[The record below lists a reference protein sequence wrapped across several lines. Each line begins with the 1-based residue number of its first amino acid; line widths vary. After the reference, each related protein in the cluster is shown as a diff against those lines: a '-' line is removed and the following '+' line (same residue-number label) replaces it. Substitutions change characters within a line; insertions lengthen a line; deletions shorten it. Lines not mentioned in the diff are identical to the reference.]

1 MSGSSVAW
9 IVGGIVVA
17 ALLIILLFY
26 ILSFLYR
33 RSSKDIAFVRT
44 GFAGQKVV
52 FNGGAFV
59 LPIIHQI
66 VPVNMNTMRLAVQRG
81 RESAMITKDRMRV
94 DVEAEF
100 YVRVQPR
107 PDQIALAAQ
116 TLGQRIMQPD
126 SLREL
131 VEGKFVDALR
141 TVAAEMTMEELHEK
155 RGEYVKRV
163 KAQAGEFL
171 LVNGLELEAVSL
183 TQLDQTNMEFFNP
196 SNAFDAE
203 GLTRLTEEIERRKK
217 IRNDIEQDTMIQIR
231 NKNLEAERQSLEIE
245 RDSEYARID
254 SERQIEIQR
263 AAQRAELARERAQR
277 ERDAEQ
283 AQLEAREEVEKTRI
297 GTEQR
302 LDEERIGRER
312 ETQRLEIERRK
323 ALELAEQDR
332 SIAIAEKSKSQSEAQ
347 ALADQARAKAVSAEE
362 KVFSAREVEQAERKK
377 QIDLIGAAQ
386 EAERE
391 AVQMRVSAQAEK
403 TAALDRAEARR
414 LTAEGE
420 AEAEKI
426 RVLAAKLRYEIEAE
440 GTRLMN
446 EAQNMLEPDARTA
459 ALRMRVIEKL
469 EAIIR
474 ESVKPLEKIEG
485 IKILQVTG
493 LGNNGAGGGEAGG
506 SPTDEVLNSALRYR
520 IQAPLIDQVLKEIG
534 IQGGGGDVSRF
545 TDNLMQLRRADV
557 RRASTEV
564 KPRRDEGGE
573 KS

>member
-1 MSGSSVAW
+1 MSGSSIAW
-9 IVGGIVVA
+9 IVGAIVVA
-17 ALLIILLFY
+17 ALVIILVFY

-33 RSSKDIAFVRT
+33 RSSKDVAFVRT
-44 GFAGQKVV
+44 GFGGQKVV

-81 RESAMITKDRMRV
+81 RENAVITKDRMRV

-100 YVRVQPR
+100 YVRVQPQ
-107 PDQIALAAQ
+107 PQQIAMAAQ
-116 TLGQRIMQPD
+116 TLGQRIMQPEN
-126 SLREL
+126 LREL

-163 KAQAGEFL
+163 KAAAGEYL
-171 LVNGLELEAVSL
+171 LVSGLELEAVSL

-231 NKNLEAERQSLEIE
+231 NKNLEAERLSLEIE
-245 RDSEYARID
+245 RDSEYARIE

-263 AAQRAELARERAQR
+263 AAQRAELARERALR
-277 ERDAEQ
+277 EREAEQ

-297 GTEQR
+297 ATEQR
-302 LDEERIGRER
+302 LDEERIARER
-312 ETQRLEIERRK
+312 ETQRLEIERRR
-323 ALELAEQDR
+323 ALEIAEQER
-332 SIAIAEKSKSQSEAQ
+332 TIAIAEKSKAQSEAQ
-347 ALADQARAKAVSAEE
+347 ALADAARAKAVTAEE
-362 KVFSAREVEQAERKK
+362 KVFSAREMEQAERKK
-377 QIDLIGAAQ
+377 QIELIAAAQ

-414 LTAEGE
+414 LMAEGD

-440 GTRLMN
+440 GARLMN
-446 EAQNMLEPDARTA
+446 EAQNMLEPDARVS

-469 EAIIR
+469 ESIIR

-485 IKILQVTG
+485 IKIVQVSG
-493 LGNNGAGGGEAGG
+493 LGGAGEGNGKGAAGI
-506 SPTDEVLNSALRYR
+506 TDEVLNSALRYR
-520 IQAPLIDQVLKEIG
+520 VQAPLIDQVMKEIG
-534 IQGGGGDVSRF
+534 LQGGGGDVTRF

-557 RRASTEV
+557 RKAAEERPKQIE
-564 KPRRDEGGE
+564 EGGE

>member
-1 MSGSSVAW
+1 MSGQDVAW
-9 IVGGIVVA
+9 IVGGIIVA
-17 ALLIILLFY
+17 AAIIILIFY

-44 GFAGQKVV
+44 GFGGQKVV

-81 RESAMITKDRMRV
+81 RETAVITKNRMRV

-116 TLGQRIMQPD
+116 TLGQRIMQPEN
-126 SLREL
+126 LREL

-231 NKNLEAERQSLEIE
+231 NKNLEAERLSLEIE
-245 RDSEYARID
+245 RDSEYARIE

-277 ERDAEQ
+277 EREAEQ
-283 AQLEAREEVEKTRI
+283 AQLEAREEVEQTRI
-297 GTEQR
+297 ATEQR
-302 LDEERIGRER
+302 LDEVRIARER
-312 ETQRLEIERRK
+312 ETQRLEIDRRK
-323 ALELAEQDR
+323 ALEIAEQDR
-332 SIAIAEKSKSQSEAQ
+332 TIAIAEKSKAQSEAQ
-347 ALADQARAKAVSAEE
+347 ALADTARAKAVSAEE
-362 KVFSAREVEQAERKK
+362 KVFSAREVEQAERRK
-377 QIDLIGAAQ
+377 QIELIGANQ

-391 AVQMRVSAQAEK
+391 AVQMRVAAQTEK

-440 GTRLMN
+440 GARLMN
-446 EAQNMLEPDARTA
+446 EAQNMLEPDARIA

-469 EAIIR
+469 EGIIR

-485 IKILQVTG
+485 IKIVQVSG
-493 LGNNGAGGGEAGG
+493 LGGSGEGNGKGGAGI
-506 SPTDEVLNSALRYR
+506 TDDVLNSALRYR
-520 IQAPLIDQVLKEIG
+520 VQAPLIDQVMKEIG
-534 IQGGGGDVSRF
+534 LQGGGGDVSRF
-545 TDNLMQLRRADV
+545 TDNLMQVRRADV
-557 RRASTEV
+557 RKAAEERPKQIE
-564 KPRRDEGGE
+564 EGGE

>member
-1 MSGSSVAW
+1 MSGQTIAW

-17 ALLIILLFY
+17 ALVIILIFY

-33 RSSKDIAFVRT
+33 RSSKDVAFVRT
-44 GFAGQKVV
+44 GFGGQRVV

-81 RESAMITKDRMRV
+81 RENAVITKDRMRV

-116 TLGQRIMQPD
+116 TLGQRLMQPETVRD
-126 SLREL
+126 L

-183 TQLDQTNMEFFNP
+183 TQLDQTNMDFFNP

-245 RDSEYARID
+245 RDSEYARIE

-277 ERDAEQ
+277 EREAEQ

-297 GTEQR
+297 ATEQR
-302 LDEERIGRER
+302 LDEERIARER

-323 ALELAEQDR
+323 TLELAEQER
-332 SIAIAEKSKSQSEAQ
+332 TIAIAEKSKSQSEAQ
-347 ALADQARAKAVSAEE
+347 ALADAARAKAVAAEE
-362 KVFSAREVEQAERKK
+362 KVFSAREMEQAERKK
-377 QIDLIGAAQ
+377 QIELIAAAQ

-414 LTAEGE
+414 LMAEGD

-440 GTRLMN
+440 GARLMN
-446 EAQNMLEPDARTA
+446 EAQNMLEPDARVS

-485 IKILQVTG
+485 IKIVQVSG
-493 LGNNGAGGGEAGG
+493 LGGGEGNGKGASGV
-506 SPTDEVLNSALRYR
+506 TDEVLNSALRYR
-520 IQAPLIDQVLKEIG
+520 VQAPLIDQVMKEIG
-534 IQGGGGDVSRF
+534 LQSGGDVARF

-557 RRASTEV
+557 RKAAEERPKQIE
-564 KPRRDEGGE
+564 EGGE
-573 KS
+573 KP

>member
-1 MSGSSVAW
+1 MSGQSVAW
-9 IVGGIVVA
+9 IVGGIVIA
-17 ALLIILLFY
+17 AAVIILIFY

-33 RSSKDIAFVRT
+33 RSSKDVAFVRT
-44 GFAGQKVV
+44 GFGGQKVV

-81 RESAMITKDRMRV
+81 RESAVITKDRMRV

-100 YVRVQPR
+100 YVRVQPESE
-107 PDQIALAAQ
+107 QIALAAQ
-116 TLGQRIMQPD
+116 TLGQRIMQPEN
-126 SLREL
+126 LREL

-141 TVAAEMTMEELHEK
+141 TVAAEMTMEELHER

-163 KAQAGEFL
+163 KAAAGEYL
-171 LVNGLELEAVSL
+171 LPNGLELEAVSL
-183 TQLDQTNMEFFNP
+183 TQLDQTNMDFFNP

-231 NKNLEAERQSLEIE
+231 NKNLEAERLSLEIE
-245 RDSEYARID
+245 RDSEYARIE

-277 ERDAEQ
+277 EREAEQ
-283 AQLEAREEVEKTRI
+283 AQLEAREEVERTRI
-297 GTEQR
+297 ATEQR
-302 LDEERIGRER
+302 LDEERIARER
-312 ETQRLEIERRK
+312 ETQQLEIERRK
-323 ALELAEQDR
+323 ALELAEQER
-332 SIAIAEKSKSQSEAQ
+332 TIAIAEKSKAQSEAQ
-347 ALADQARAKAVSAEE
+347 VLADTARAKAVAAEE
-362 KVFSAREVEQAERKK
+362 KVFSAREMEQAERKK
-377 QIDLIGAAQ
+377 QIELIAAAQ

-414 LTAEGE
+414 LMAEGE

-440 GTRLMN
+440 GARLMN
-446 EAQNMLEPDARTA
+446 EAQNMLEPDARVS

-469 EAIIR
+469 ESIIR

-485 IKILQVTG
+485 IKILQVNG
-493 LGNNGAGGGEAGG
+493 LGGTGAGGDGG
-506 SPTDEVLNSALRYR
+506 GNVTDEVLNSALRYR

-534 IQGGGGDVSRF
+534 IQGGGDVARF
-545 TDNLMQLRRADV
+545 TDNLMQLRRADL
-557 RRASTEV
+557 RRAGEER
-564 KPRRDEGGE
+564 KGRREEGGE

>member
-1 MSGSSVAW
+1 
-9 IVGGIVVA
+9 
-17 ALLIILLFY
+17 
-26 ILSFLYR
+26 
-33 RSSKDIAFVRT
+33 
-44 GFAGQKVV
+44 
-52 FNGGAFV
+52 
-59 LPIIHQI
+59 
-66 VPVNMNTMRLAVQRG
+66 MNTLRLEVTRG
-81 RESAMITKDRMRV
+81 REKALITRDRMRV
-94 DVEAEF
+94 DVVAEF
-100 YVRVQPR
+100 YVRVQPSKEA
-107 PDQIALAAQ
+107 IANAAQ
-116 TLGQRIMQPD
+116 TLGQRTMQPEA
-126 SLREL
+126 LAEL

-141 TVAAEMTMEELHEK
+141 ATAAETTMEEMHEK
-155 RGEYVKRV
+155 RTDYVRRV
-163 KAQAGEFL
+163 ASAVAEDL
-171 LVNGLELEAVSL
+171 LKNGLELESVAL
-183 TQLDQTNMEFFNP
+183 TGLDQTTMEFFNP

-203 GLTRLTEEIERRKK
+203 GLTRLTEQIERRKK

-245 RDSEYARID
+245 RDSEYARIE

-263 AAQRAELARERAQR
+263 AVQRAELARERALR
-277 ERDAEQ
+277 EREAEQ

-302 LDEERIGRER
+302 LDEERIARER
-312 ETQRLEIERRK
+312 ETQRLEIDRRK

-332 SIAIAEKSKSQSEAQ
+332 TIAIAEKSKSQSEAQ
-347 ALADQARAKAVSAEE
+347 ALADTARAKAVAAEE

-377 QIDLIGAAQ
+377 QIDLIGASQ

-403 TAALDRAEARR
+403 SAALDRAEARR
-414 LTAEGE
+414 LIAEGE

-446 EAQNMLEPDARTA
+446 EAQNMLEPDARVA

-485 IKILQVTG
+485 IKIVQVSG
-493 LGNNGAGGGEAGG
+493 LGGGGEGNGKGAAGI
-506 SPTDEVLNSALRYR
+506 TDDVLNSALRYR
-520 IQAPLIDQVLKEIG
+520 VQAPLIDQVMKEIG
-534 IQGGGGDVSRF
+534 LQGGGGDVARF
-545 TDNLMQLRRADV
+545 TDNLMQVRRADV
-557 RRASTEV
+557 KRAAEERP
-564 KPRRDEGGE
+564 KRIEEGGGE